1 MEVVFLLAAE
11 QELQEA
17 YNWVAE
23 YRRGKEGAFL
33 TEVDSR
39 LEHLKRFPLIGR
51 VYRDRYRRLLV
62 PRYPFGIFYV
72 VESNRIVIH
81 SVFDL
86 RRSPEKLRERLP

>member
-17 YNWVAE
+17 YNWAAE
-23 YRRGKEGAFL
+23 YRRGKEQAFL

-51 VYRDRYRRLLV
+51 VSAL
-62 PRYPFGIFYV
+62 
-72 VESNRIVIH
+72 S
-81 SVFDL
+81 
-86 RRSPEKLRERLP
+86 

>member
-23 YRRGKEGAFL
+23 YRRGKEQAFL

-39 LEHLKRFPLIGR
+39 LEHLKRFSLIGR
-51 VYRDRYRRLLV
+51 VYGGDIAGCSFRGTLSVSSMWSNQTGLLSTRSLTFV
-62 PRYPFGIFYV
+62 AV
-72 VESNRIVIH
+72 
-81 SVFDL
+81 L
-86 RRSPEKLRERLP
+86 RS